1 VPSRPRV
8 LLADDHPGV
17 AKAMSRRLSLDCDV
31 VEVIGDGAAVIDAW
45 TRHQPAVAVVDVN
58 LPNVSGL
65 EICRAITRA
74 NPGAKVIVITGML
87 DEAIEDEALAAG
99 AFGFFPKYAAA
110 DDLVAAVS
118 RAWAE
123 TQH

>member
-1 VPSRPRV
+1 MPSRPRV

-31 VEVIGDGAAVIDAW
+31 VEVIGDGGLMPLPGIDH
-45 TRHQPAVAVVDVN
+45 RRAVAVVDVN

-74 NPGAKVIVITGML
+74 NPGARVIVITGML
-87 DEAIEDEALAAG
+87 DEAIEEEALAAG
-99 AFGFFPKYAAA
+99 ASGFFPKYAAA
-110 DDLVAAVS
+110 DDLVAAIG